1 MVEDDDDDK
10 EEEEEDVVAMGT
22 FGSDDPIVLR
32 RFVVGCVVFLETTNN
47 GDAKS

>member
-1 MVEDDDDDK
+1 MEDDDDDK
-10 EEEEEDVVAMGT
+10 EEEEEGVAMGT

>member
-1 MVEDDDDDK
+1 VEDDDDDK
-10 EEEEEDVVAMGT
+10 EEEEEGVAMGT

>member
-1 MVEDDDDDK
+1 VVEDDDDK
-10 EEEEEDVVAMGT
+10 EEEEGVAMGT

-32 RFVVGCVVFLETTNN
+32 RFVVGCVFLETTNN

>member
-10 EEEEEDVVAMGT
+10 EGEEEGVAMGT

-32 RFVVGCVVFLETTNN
+32 RFVVGCVFLETTNN